1 MQRRLITAACAMFL
15 AGCARD
21 PAPAPATPEP
31 VSRVAEAGSTKAPA
45 GDYVG
50 TTEPFAANAV
60 YFVLTDRFVNG
71 DPSNDQRDQAAGPN
85 HTFDRPVPGAPAGRS
100 DNIGYLGG
108 DFRGLLDNAGY
119 IRDLGF
125 GAVWVTPIV
134 DNPDEAF
141 SGGDPVKWGGLFTD
155 RGKTGFHGYWGVNFY
170 KLDEHLPSK
179 DLDFRGLT
187 AGLKQ
192 HGLKTVLDIVCNH
205 GSPAYTMPTAQP
217 KFGQLFDA
225 GGKLIA
231 DHQNLSP
238 DRLDPKGNPLHAFYN
253 TQTGLAQLSDI
264 SETNPAVLD
273 YFVGAYSQWIE
284 QGADAFR
291 IDTIPWMP
299 HAYWHAFTTR
309 IRAKHP
315 GFFMFGEAF
324 NYDAATIAAHTLPRN
339 AGVSVLDFPLK
350 ERVAEVFG
358 RQGGGFERIAERLYL
373 EDGPY
378 ERPYELM
385 TFYDNHDMARLDA
398 SDEGFIDANNFLF
411 TARGIPVIYYGSE
424 TGFERGTVEHAGNR
438 NYFGQERID
447 AAPNSPIHQS
457 LKRIANL
464 RKRTPALQRGLQ
476 VNVLMQG
483 DRAAFYRVLQHDGVQ
498 QIALVLLN
506 KGAATADFEV
516 KEMLQAGRWRAALG
530 DGVVD
535 VGEGGALR
543 ATVPAH
549 GVEVYLLDGAVTQPQ
564 LRAALDRAV
573 VGARPRN

>member
-1 MQRRLITAACAMFL
+1 MTRRTALTIAALLLAACT
-15 AGCARD
+15 RESTSR
-21 PAPAPATPEP
+21 APAMD
-31 VSRVAEAGSTKAPA
+31 VAQPTASAAVAG
-45 GDYVG
+45 GYIG

-71 DPSNDQRDQAAGPN
+71 DPGNDQRDQAAGPN

-108 DFRGLLDNAGY
+108 DFKGLLDNADY

-141 SGGDPVKWGGLFTD
+141 TGGDPVKWGGLFTD

-170 KLDEHLPSK
+170 KLDEHLPSA

-187 AGLKQ
+187 SGLKQ
-192 HGLKTVLDIVCNH
+192 HGLKTVLDIVSNH
-205 GSPAYTMPTAQP
+205 GSPAYTMPAPQP
-217 KFGQLFDA
+217 QFGQLFDA
-225 GGKLIA
+225 DGKLIA
-231 DHQNLSP
+231 DHQNLRP
-238 DRLDPKGNPLHAFYN
+238 DQLDPKGNPLHAFYN

-264 SETNPAVLD
+264 NENNPKVLD
-273 YFVGAYSQWIE
+273 YFVGAYSQWID
-284 QGADAFR
+284 QGADALR

-309 IRAKHP
+309 IRERHP

-350 ERVAEVFG
+350 ERIAEVFG
-358 RQGGGFERIAERLYL
+358 RQGDGFERIAERLYL

-424 TGFERGTVEHAGNR
+424 TGFERGTAEHAGNR

-447 AAPNSPIHQS
+447 AAPKSPIYES

-464 RKRTPALQRGLQ
+464 RRSTPALQRGLQ

-483 DRAAFYRVLQHDGVQ
+483 ERAAFYRVLQRGGEQ
-498 QIALVLLN
+498 QIGLVLLN
-506 KGAATADFEV
+506 KGNAPAEFAV
-516 KEMLQAGRWRAALG
+516 KDLLQAGRWHAAIGGSDVAVG
-530 DGVVD
+530 DAGV
-535 VGEGGALR
+535 LS

-549 GVEVYLLDGAVTQPQ
+549 GVEVYLLDAPITQPQ
-564 LRAALDRAV
+564 LRAALDRAAI
-573 VGARPRN
+573 GAHPRD